1 LSASPTALQI
11 SHGAG
16 LVDATQPLLDQRA
29 LLLAHL
35 QHLLAPLL
43 QV

>member
-1 LSASPTALQI
+1 
-11 SHGAG
+11 
-16 LVDATQPLLDQRA
+16 LVDATQPLLDQCA